1 MMDKTEL
8 DDLIERVHSLAE
20 DEEDVRWIAAKEIEE
35 LREEIA
41 RLTQLHESA
50 AKKGE
55 GQQPAELTLS
65 SSRPSRRRTFHC
77 GKGCRGIVATSVNSG
92 DKALLDWQAGA
103 IRVF

>member
-1 MMDKTEL
+1 MT
-8 DDLIERVHSLAE
+8 LIEQLRSLAE

-55 GQQPAELTLS
+55 GQ
-65 SSRPSRRRTFHC
+65 
-77 GKGCRGIVATSVNSG
+77 
-92 DKALLDWQAGA
+92 
-103 IRVF
+103 

>member
-55 GQQPAELTLS
+55 GQQPAESTLS
-65 SSRPSRRRTFHC
+65 SSRPSRRRTST
-77 GKGCRGIVATSVNSG
+77 VAKVVGGSLRR
-92 DKALLDWQAGA
+92 A
-103 IRVF
+103 